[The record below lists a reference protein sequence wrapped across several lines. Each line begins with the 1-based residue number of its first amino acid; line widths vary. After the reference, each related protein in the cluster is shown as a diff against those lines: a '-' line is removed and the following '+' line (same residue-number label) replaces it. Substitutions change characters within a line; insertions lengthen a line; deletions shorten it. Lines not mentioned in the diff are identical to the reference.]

1 MCDPVPSVRMRD
13 DPMPSHSEPGPLRI
27 VAVDHFFGQDLDTLR
42 SRLGELDQCTVL
54 PYQRIRRIAQRHFP
68 KEAFEGV
75 ATAFDPR
82 FESCWTSYRHSIAR
96 FTRWIL
102 SAYRP
107 NVLLLPSDSIF
118 YLRPVIE
125 QFRNFGVRVAVV
137 QKETTI
143 SPMTMA
149 NHAATIRRFVPFTSD
164 ITTVC
169 SQRHRLFQIECGT
182 PSGLIVVTGQPR
194 FDVYRAPTVHRIP
207 SATGLPHLLYLSY
220 DDRAYLPLDSGCCW
234 QELRRQT
241 ELVISEAA
249 RSGRWRVT
257 AKRHPQQR
265 PGADWLDPAVEVANQ
280 SVDTRQLLLEADVVV
295 GFQTTALL
303 EAAAAR
309 RPVLYAAWGPVF
321 DANHAQLIPY
331 DKHPE
336 CVTHAAGPEHLA
348 ELLGR
353 GPEAL
358 PRPTTD
364 ADPFIGEHL
373 GVIDGG
379 ASERVIHVLR
389 SLAASAR
396 PTAEAGVPAS
406 LFLESVG
413 MAVAL
418 PFLAGAGVVLRR
430 LGRVATASSVS
441 SRRTQWRQQVHEAA
455 SQMDVAGRH
464 GSPGPTR

>member
-1 MCDPVPSVRMRD
+1 MFDPVPSLRTRD
-13 DPMPSHSEPGPLRI
+13 DPTPTHSEPGPLRI

-42 SRLGELDQCTVL
+42 SGLGERDQCTVL
-54 PYQRIRRIAQRHFP
+54 PHQRIRRIAQRHFP
-68 KEAFEGV
+68 KEAFKGV

-82 FESCWTSYRHSIAR
+82 FESGWTSYRRSIAR
-96 FTRWIL
+96 FTRWIS

-107 NVLLLPSDSIF
+107 NVLVLPSDSIF

-125 QFRNFGVRVAVV
+125 QIRTLGVRVAVV

-143 SPMTMA
+143 SPMTLA
-149 NHAATIRRFVPFTSD
+149 SHAAMIRRFVPFMSD
-164 ITTVC
+164 VTTVC

-182 PSGLIVVTGQPR
+182 PDDLIVVTGQPR
-194 FDVYRAPTVHRIP
+194 FDVYQTPAAHRSR

-220 DDRAYLPLDSGCCW
+220 DDRAYLPLDSGCSW
-234 QELRRQT
+234 QDLRRQT

-265 PGADWLDPAVEVANQ
+265 RGADWLDPAVGVAPR
-280 SVDTRQLLLEADVVV
+280 SADTRQLLLEADVVV

-336 CVTHAAGPEHLA
+336 CVTHVAGPEHLA

-358 PRPTTD
+358 ARPTID

-379 ASERVIHVLR
+379 ATERVIHVLR

-396 PTAEAGVPAS
+396 PTAGAGVPAS
-406 LFLESVG
+406 LLIESVG
-413 MAVAL
+413 MAAAL
-418 PFLAGAGVVLRR
+418 PFLAGAGAVLKR
-430 LGRVATASSVS
+430 LGRAATASSVS

-455 SQMDVAGRH
+455 TQMDVAGRH

>member
-1 MCDPVPSVRMRD
+1 M
-13 DPMPSHSEPGPLRI
+13 RI
-27 VAVDHFFGQDLDTLR
+27 VAVDHFFGQDLDALK
-42 SRLGELDQCTVL
+42 SRLGERDHCTVL
-54 PYQRIRRIAQRHFP
+54 PYQRIRQIAQRHFP
-68 KEAFEGV
+68 KEAFNGV

-82 FESCWTSYRHSIAR
+82 FESNWTSYRRSIAR

-107 NVLLLPSDSIF
+107 NVVVLPSDSIF

-125 QFRNFGVRVAVV
+125 QIRNLGVRVAVV

-143 SPMTMA
+143 SPMTLA
-149 NHAATIRRFVPFTSD
+149 RHAATIRRFVPFMCD
-164 ITTVC
+164 VTTVC

-182 PSGLIVVTGQPR
+182 PDDLIVVTGQPR
-194 FDVYRAPTVHRIP
+194 FDTYQAPAVRRRR

-220 DDRAYLPLDSGCCW
+220 DDRAYLPLDSDCSW
-234 QELRRQT
+234 QDLRRQT

-265 PGADWLDPAVEVANQ
+265 RGADWLDPAVGVATQ
-280 SVDTRQLLLEADVVV
+280 RADTRQLVIEADVVV
-295 GFQTTALL
+295 GFQTTTLL

-309 RPVLYAAWGPVF
+309 RPVIYAAWGPVF

-336 CVTHAAGPEHLA
+336 CVIHAAGSEHLA

-353 GPEAL
+353 DPEAL
-358 PRPTTD
+358 ARPTID
-364 ADPFIGEHL
+364 ADPFIAEHL

-379 ASERVIHVLR
+379 ATERVIHVLR
-389 SLAASAR
+389 SLAASTQ
-396 PTAEAGVPAS
+396 PTAGAGVPAS
-406 LFLESVG
+406 LLLESVG
-413 MAVAL
+413 MVAAL
-418 PFLAGAGVVLRR
+418 PFLAGAGAVLRR
-430 LGRVATASSVS
+430 LGRADTASSVS

-455 SQMDVAGRH
+455 TQMGVAGRH

>member
-1 MCDPVPSVRMRD
+1 M
-13 DPMPSHSEPGPLRI
+13 
-27 VAVDHFFGQDLDTLR
+27 
-42 SRLGELDQCTVL
+42 
-54 PYQRIRRIAQRHFP
+54 
-68 KEAFEGV
+68 

-149 NHAATIRRFVPFTSD
+149 NHAATIRRFVPFMSD
-164 ITTVC
+164 VTTVC
-169 SQRHRLFQIECGT
+169 SQRHRSFQIECGT
-182 PSGLIVVTGQPR
+182 PDGLIVVTGQPR
-194 FDVYRAPTVHRIP
+194 FDVYRAPAVHRSR
-207 SATGLPHLLYLSY
+207 SATGPPQLLYLSY
-220 DDRAYLPLDSGCCW
+220 DDRAYLPLDSGCSW
-234 QELRRQT
+234 QDLRRET

-265 PGADWLDPAVEVANQ
+265 QGADWLDPVVGVANQ

-353 GPEAL
+353 GPEGL
-358 PRPTTD
+358 DRPTVD

-379 ASERVIHVLR
+379 ASERVIGVLR
-389 SLAASAR
+389 SSAASAR
-396 PTAEAGVPAS
+396 PTAGAGVPAS

-418 PFLAGAGVVLRR
+418 PFLTGVGAVLRR
-430 LGRVATASSVS
+430 LGRAATASSVS

-455 SQMDVAGRH
+455 TQMHVTGRR
-464 GSPGPTR
+464 GSRGPTR